1 MNVET
6 SQTGSTAV
14 AAVSGRVDSANA
26 KEFEEELS
34 AIIDK
39 GATGLV
45 VDCGELNYIS
55 SAGLRVFLIA
65 IRKTSAAGGGLAL
78 CRVPDHINEV
88 LEISGFSRLAK
99 VFDTVEEARDSFG

>member
-6 SQTGSTAV
+6 SYTGSTAV

-26 KEFEEELS
+26 KDFEEELS